1 MIPLSKLISL
11 LPHWLTPASILGE
24 LRRVSNYWSILI
36 ISALIGILTGFLVSI
51 TETVVYHMLFL
62 TLYNHLFKNSWVVI
76 LIPMIG
82 VLMTRVILL
91 QGGIDGMGGTEEV
104 VKSYH
109 EFRGKI
115 RLSSVLYKIPA
126 YICTLGFGGSAG
138 MEGISTYI
146 GGAVSS
152 LSSRILSLL
161 NVTAED
167 QRVLLLAGAGAGLS
181 AMFKA
186 PLTGAIFMLQVPFR
200 GDLAPNA
207 LLPTVVASVASYLAM
222 VSVKGTAPLFTMAA
236 KTQFHT
242 RDLIVAI
249 LIGSLC
255 GILARLFLKAYR
267 TTKVWFLSGPAVLSW
282 KNFLAASIL
291 GMTGFVAQKHFGEA
305 LPLGPGYSFIQ
316 HLLSNH
322 ETFSNLLLLL
332 LLKTM
337 AIIFTFSAGGMGGS
351 FFPLLC
357 LGAATGGLIANIG
370 SLEPFDFGVVMGMSS
385 FLAAGYKTPLASVVF
400 IAESTHSSAYLIPG
414 LMATVFAYVT
424 SGATSISSHQRD
436 REDIHLS
443 RRFHLKVLQAM
454 SKTVIVVPAGIT
466 IGQFRENFLMR
477 YFHRTYPVLSKN
489 GSLVGIVSVQD
500 VEKIQV
506 GDWEKEIIDSVMVT
520 KVITVRE
527 SDTIQDAIGRM
538 NRHDLDFIPVVS
550 DLDPQKVVGGLSRT
564 DIFQGE
570 WASRL

>member
-1 MIPLSKLISL
+1 MSPFTRKIIKLPRWLS
-11 LPHWLTPASILGE
+11 PANILGE
-24 LRRVSNYWSILI
+24 LRRISNYWSILI
-36 ISALIGILTGFLVSI
+36 ISALIGIATGFLVSI
-51 TETVVYHMLFL
+51 TETLVYHILFL
-62 TLYNHLFKNSWVVI
+62 TLYNHLFQNTWIVI
-76 LIPMIG
+76 CIPMIG
-82 VLMTRVILL
+82 VLMTRVILI
-91 QGGIDGMGGTEEV
+91 QGETDGMGGTEEV

-115 RLSSVLYKIPA
+115 RLSKALFKIPA

-152 LSSRILSLL
+152 LSSRILGLL

-207 LLPTVVASVASYLAM
+207 LLPTVVASVTSYLAM

-242 RDLIVAI
+242 RDLVIAIV
-249 LIGSLC
+249 IGSLC
-255 GILARLFLKAYR
+255 GILARLFLKIYR
-267 TTKVWFLSGPAVLSW
+267 ATKIWFLSGPAKVTW
-282 KNFLAASIL
+282 KNVLAALIL
-291 GMTGFVAQKHFGEA
+291 GLTGFVAQKHFGEA
-305 LPLGPGYSFIQ
+305 LPLGPGYIFVQ
-316 HLLSNH
+316 HLLSTH
-322 ETFSNLLLLL
+322 ETLSNLLTLL
-332 LLKTM
+332 LLKTI

-357 LGAATGGLIANIG
+357 LGAATGGLIANLG

-454 SKTVIVVPAGIT
+454 SKTVIVVPGDIS
-466 IGQFRENFLMR
+466 IQEFRENFLMR
-477 YFHRTYPVLSKN
+477 YFHRTYPVLSKS
-489 GSLVGIVSVQD
+489 GSLIGIVSIQD
-500 VEKIQV
+500 VEKV
-506 GDWEKEIIDSVMVT
+506 HPGGWENTLIKDVMIS
-520 KVITVRE
+520 KVITASE
-527 SDTIQDAIGRM
+527 SDTIQEAIGRM
-538 NRHDLDFIPVVS
+538 NRHDLDFLPVVS